1 MFIFIHFRIHGD
13 DDRLMAMIN
22 AYKCYDKRHIFQFLL
37 QDVFSFMYS
46 IVSNIVLIYVFVN
59 DYFITCIYN
68 KNSK

>member
-1 MFIFIHFRIHGD
+1 
-13 DDRLMAMIN
+13 MAMIN